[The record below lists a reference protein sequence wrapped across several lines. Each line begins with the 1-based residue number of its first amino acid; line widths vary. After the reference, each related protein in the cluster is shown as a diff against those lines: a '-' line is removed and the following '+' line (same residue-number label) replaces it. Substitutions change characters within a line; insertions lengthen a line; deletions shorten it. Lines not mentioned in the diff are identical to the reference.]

1 MVYLEATLVAV
12 KNRLVKAIVSQGP
25 LKQTDGI
32 APKNE
37 AFGGIWVKISKF
49 LTKFFEKSFVASNC
63 CHTIKIFLRKK
74 AKKGPCS

>member
-37 AFGGIWVKISKF
+37 TFGGIWVKIS
-49 LTKFFEKSFVASNC
+49 NQ
-63 CHTIKIFLRKK
+63 IF
-74 AKKGPCS
+74 